1 MQVAVDGPA
10 GSGKSTVC
18 KRVAIDNNLMYLD
31 TGAMYRSVAYL
42 SLKFD
47 RDKLLDILES
57 VEFIFS
63 DNGSKLSLKSYE
75 EVEDVTDI
83 IRSSEIT
90 AIVST
95 VSSDELIRKILT
107 VKQQIIASSNDIIME
122 GRDITTV
129 VLPNADVKIFLTA
142 SVEERAKRRYAEVQG
157 VTDKSYDEI
166 LADIIKR
173 DDVDSNRDIAP
184 LIKSDDSH
192 ALDTTALTLDEVI
205 FEIGKLIVEK
215 RG

>member
-184 LIKSDDSH
+184 LVKSDDSH

>member
-129 VLPNADVKIFLTA
+129 VLKNADVKIFLTA
-142 SVEERAKRRYAEVQG
+142 SVEERAKRRYAEVKG
-157 VTDKSYDEI
+157 KTDKSYDEI
-166 LADIIKR
+166 LADIIRR
-173 DDVDSNRDIAP
+173 DDIDSNRDIAP
-184 LIKSDDSH
+184 LTKSDDSYE
-192 ALDTTALTLDEVI
+192 LDTTALTLDEVI
-205 FEIGKLIVEK
+205 CEIGKLIVEK

>member
-18 KRVAIDNNLMYLD
+18 KKVATRNNLMYLD

-47 RDKLLDILES
+47 RDKLLDIIEKI
-57 VEFIFS
+57 EFIFS
-63 DNGSKLSLKSYE
+63 DNGSKLSLKIDSTI
-75 EVEDVTDI
+75 EDVTDV

-90 AIVST
+90 SIVSE
-95 VSSDELIRKILT
+95 VSSDEKIRKILT
-107 VKQQIIASSNDIIME
+107 AKQQIIASSNDIIME

-142 SVEERAKRRYAEVQG
+142 SVEERAKRRYEEVKG
-157 VTDKSYDEI
+157 LIDKSYEEI
-166 LADIIKR
+166 LADIIRR
-173 DDVDSNRDIAP
+173 DDIDSNRGIAP
-184 LIKSDDSH
+184 LIKSDDSY

-205 FEIGKLIVEK
+205 CEIGKLIVEK